1 MSAEKRILAFL
12 ELAEKDAEATELL
25 AAGSNRNAAYHLQ
38 QAVEKLLKAVLI
50 ARQIETTAEHRL
62 EPLLDQ
68 LASGDP
74 WLARLTPFAH
84 YSAYATSFRYPTPG
98 GRIPKEPD
106 ARTVRADNAVVRSLL
121 EIAKRELL
129 VASKQT

>member
-38 QAVEKLLKAVLI
+38 QAIEKLLKAVLI

-68 LASGDP
+68 LASDDP
-74 WLARLTPFAH
+74 GSRASRPSRATRSTRRRFAIRRRAAASPMRRRSAWCALTTPPFA
-84 YSAYATSFRYPTPG
+84 SCSCSRG
-98 GRIPKEPD
+98 K
-106 ARTVRADNAVVRSLL
+106 S
-121 EIAKRELL
+121 
-129 VASKQT
+129 